1 MGSYLFVDVET
12 LLTRLR
18 QRNVAHDLYE
28 LASNLR
34 NGAALAA
41 GLISVN
47 ELTAVALANWDRLEA
62 VYGGAI
68 SPQQAF
74 KASGYQILNVP
85 DREQISTLLLETYL
99 DHDPAINE
107 IIIASSDPA
116 ILSLLN
122 RLSLPPTAR
131 VRLWGD
137 AQNVQP
143 GMPNVIVQPLDAI
156 LGVQGAQVA
165 LYIDFENIAI
175 SLDKQGY
182 TVNLEHLISRFI
194 SQARAHGQVT
204 RMAAYAPWGQRGSLP
219 PLVDS
224 VGREITDEA
233 PSRLA
238 MSNIDPVFNLPGKN
252 SADMRIARD
261 VMADLMHP
269 ESPDIFIL
277 ASGDRDFNEVINTL
291 RSHNKQVIVWG
302 VRGSISRQVE
312 TNPGVIMEYIEDFAA
327 LQPHEAL
334 GRLYG
339 STGPEPRPFTDAGIE
354 VRPSQWVSI
363 ILQYDNIRQAR
374 QGVRRQALVDQLLLV
389 NAVVSAERAENLITQ
404 AMAMGLLKV
413 SADDPNQLLLND
425 EHPLVEQTR
434 LVRDRIVAR
443 VANTLDVRGWEYVNY
458 GFLLKGIS
466 MDRELDHPGLNLND
480 QWRSEWID
488 CLVREGILHRELV
501 PHRHN
506 PDDLVPVIKLSEE
519 TIQRLERAEELDDT
533 NYLFARVDQKDLRA
547 MEKRIIVSVEQF
559 TSFRGFQWCPLGSLH
574 RRLRPHDPG
583 MVFQQAIEELLE
595 QSAVRVEEYENPQSE
610 FRTKGISLVTSSALV
625 QEILA
630 ERDRFVRA
638 LLTLYDRHEAIS
650 EVTIAAETGMNPEQL
665 ALWISIM
672 KDENVLNEV
681 PGRTGQYSLFRT
693 HHTVT
698 SVAGGA
704 NGSEQRHLSLN

>member
-12 LLTRLR
+12 LLSRLR
-18 QRNVAHDLYE
+18 QRGVSHDLYE
-28 LASNLR
+28 LGTNLR

-41 GLISVN
+41 GLSSVN
-47 ELTAVALANWDRLEA
+47 ELTAVAFANWVQQEA
-62 VYGGAI
+62 THSGAV
-68 SPQQAF
+68 SPNQVF
-74 KASGYQILNVP
+74 KASGFVLCDVP
-85 DREQISTLLLETYL
+85 DRSRLTEILLQGYL
-99 DHDPAINE
+99 GQDTAINE
-107 IIIASSDPA
+107 LIIATSDPS
-116 ILSLLN
+116 IFDLLDELQLS
-122 RLSLPPTAR
+122 PYTR

-137 AQNVQP
+137 VNSLRNSR
-143 GMPNVIVQPLDAI
+143 PNVIVQPLDAI
-156 LGVQGAQVA
+156 IGVQGAKVA

-182 TVNLEHLISRFI
+182 TVNLEHLISRFVN
-194 SQARAHGQVT
+194 QARAHGQTT

-219 PLVDS
+219 PLVDN

-261 VMADLMHP
+261 VLADLMHA
-269 ESPDIFIL
+269 ETPDIFVL
-277 ASGDRDFNEVINTL
+277 ASGDRDFNQVINTL

-312 TNPGVIMEYIEDFAA
+312 TNPGVVLEYIEDFTSM
-327 LQPHEAL
+327 QPHEAL

-339 STGPEPRPFTDAGIE
+339 TTGPAPEQFAAPSLD

-363 ILQYDNIRQAR
+363 ILQYDNITGLRSH
-374 QGVRRQALVDQLLLV
+374 VRRDRLVQQLLLV
-389 NAVVSAERAENLITQ
+389 NAVVSEDRAQNLVTQ
-404 AMAMGLLKV
+404 AMAMGLV
-413 SADDPNQLLLND
+413 TSQPHDPELIQLNNA
-425 EHPLVEQTR
+425 HPLVEQTR

-466 MDRELDHPGLNLND
+466 MDREIERPGLNLND
-480 QWRSEWID
+480 QWRSEWVD

-506 PDDLVPVIKLSEE
+506 PDDLVPVIKLSEA
-519 TIQRLERAEELDDT
+519 TVRRLENTDELEDDGGF
-533 NYLFARVDQKDLRA
+533 LFSRVDEADLAA

-574 RRLRPHDPG
+574 RRLRAHDPG
-583 MVFQQAIEELLE
+583 MVFQQAIETLLE
-595 QSAVRVEEYENPQSE
+595 KGVVIVDEYENPQSE
-610 FRTKGISLVTSSALV
+610 FQTKGISIAIDAPLTREVV
-625 QEILA
+625 A
-630 ERDRFVRA
+630 ERNRFVLA
-638 LLTLYDRHEAIS
+638 LLALYDRHEAIS
-650 EVTIAAETGMNPEQL
+650 EVTMQAATGMGSEEL

-672 KDENVLNEV
+672 QDENVLNAV

-698 SVAGGA
+698 SVANTNA
-704 NGSEQRHLSLN
+704 

>member
-1 MGSYLFVDVET
+1 MGSYLFVDVDT
-12 LLTRLR
+12 LLNRLR
-18 QRNVAHDLYE
+18 QRGVSHDLYE
-28 LASNLR
+28 LGTNLR

-41 GLISVN
+41 GLSSVN
-47 ELTAVALANWDRLEA
+47 DLTAVAVADWDMEEA
-62 VYGGAI
+62 TVGGAI
-68 SPQQAF
+68 SPRQAF
-74 KASGYQILNVP
+74 KASGYLLCTVTDRSRLTDILLQ
-85 DREQISTLLLETYL
+85 DYL
-99 DHDPAINE
+99 SQDAAINE
-107 IIIASSDPA
+107 LIVATSDPA
-116 ILSLLN
+116 ILDLLDV
-122 RLSLPPTAR
+122 LHLAPGTR

-137 AQNVQP
+137 VNSLQTNK
-143 GMPNVIVQPLDAI
+143 PNVIVQPLDAI

-182 TVNLEHLISRFI
+182 TVNLEHLISRFVN
-194 SQARAHGQVT
+194 QARAHGQVT

-219 PLVDS
+219 PLVDN

-261 VMADLMHP
+261 LLADLMHP
-269 ESPDIFIL
+269 ESPDVFIL
-277 ASGDRDFNEVINTL
+277 ASGDRDFNEVFNTL

-312 TNPGVIMEYIEDFAA
+312 TNPGVVLEYIEDFTSM
-327 LQPHEAL
+327 QPHEAL

-339 STGPEPRPFTDAGIE
+339 TTGPAPEQFATSSLD
-354 VRPSQWVSI
+354 VRPSQWVST
-363 ILQYDNIRQAR
+363 ILQYDNISGSRTMVSYDQ
-374 QGVRRQALVDQLLLV
+374 LIDQLLAV
-389 NAVVSAERAENLITQ
+389 NAVVSSDRAENLVTQ
-404 AMAMGLLKV
+404 AAAMELLYV
-413 SADDPNQLLLND
+413 PADNPSLISLNN

-466 MDRELDHPGLNLND
+466 MDRDLDRPGLNLND
-480 QWRSEWID
+480 QWRSEWVD

-506 PDDLVPVIKLSEE
+506 PDDLVPVIKLSDA
-519 TIQRLERAEELDDT
+519 TVRRLEHADELEEDS
-533 NYLFARVDQKDLRA
+533 NFLFSRVDEDDLNA
-547 MEKRIIVSVEQF
+547 MEKRVLVSVEQF

-574 RRLRPHDPG
+574 RRLRAHDPG
-583 MVFQQAIEELLE
+583 MVFQQAIESLLE
-595 QSAVRVEEYENPQSE
+595 KGAIGVHEYENPQSE
-610 FRTKGISLVTSSALV
+610 FLTKGISLVSEAPMV
-625 QEILA
+625 QHVIS
-630 ERDRFVRA
+630 ERDRFVMA
-638 LLTLYDRHEAIS
+638 LLALYDRHEAIS
-650 EVTIAAETGMNPEQL
+650 QITVRAATGMDDEDL
-665 ALWISIM
+665 TLWLSIM
-672 KDENVLNEV
+672 QDENVLNAV

-698 SVAGGA
+698 SVANA
-704 NGSEQRHLSLN
+704 NT

>member
-1 MGSYLFVDVET
+1 MGSYLFVDVDT
-12 LLTRLR
+12 LLSRLR
-18 QRNVAHDLYE
+18 QRGVSHDLYE
-28 LASNLR
+28 LGSNLR

-41 GLISVN
+41 GLSSVN
-47 ELTAVALANWDRLEA
+47 DLTAVAFANWTLQDATHSGA
-62 VYGGAI
+62 V
-68 SPQQAF
+68 SPHQAF
-74 KASGYQILNVP
+74 KASGYQICDIT
-85 DREQISTLLLETYL
+85 DRADLTRTLIENYL
-99 DHDPAINE
+99 GQDTAINE
-107 IIIASSDPA
+107 LIIATSDPT
-116 ILSLLN
+116 IFDLLN
-122 RLSLPPTAR
+122 ELQLSPFTR

-137 AQNVQP
+137 INSLQNSL
-143 GMPNVIVQPLDAI
+143 PNVIVQPLDAI
-156 LGVQGAQVA
+156 LGVQGAKVA

-182 TVNLEHLISRFI
+182 TVNLEHLISRFVN
-194 SQARAHGQVT
+194 QARAHGQTV

-219 PLVDS
+219 PLVDN

-261 VMADLMHP
+261 VLGDMMHP
-269 ESPDIFIL
+269 DSPDIVIL

-291 RSHNKQVIVWG
+291 RSHNKQVFVWG

-312 TNPGVIMEYIEDFAA
+312 TNPGVVLEYIEDFTSM
-327 LQPHEAL
+327 QPHAAL

-339 STGPEPRPFTDAGIE
+339 TTGPAPEAYSGPALD

-363 ILQYDNIRQAR
+363 ILQYDNVSGSRDF
-374 QGVRRQALVDQLLLV
+374 VRRQRLIEQLLLV
-389 NAVVSAERAENLITQ
+389 NAVVSEDRAENLVTQ
-404 AMAMGLLKV
+404 AMAMGLL
-413 SADDPNQLLLND
+413 SAPPQNPEHLQLNSA
-425 EHPLVEQTR
+425 HPLVEQTR

-466 MDRELDHPGLNLND
+466 MDRDLERPGLNLND
-480 QWRSEWID
+480 QWRSEWVD

-506 PDDLVPVIKLSEE
+506 PDDLVPVIRLSDA
-519 TIQRLERAEELDDT
+519 TVRRLENADEFEDEDSF
-533 NYLFARVDQKDLRA
+533 LFTRVDEADLQA

-574 RRLRPHDPG
+574 RRLRAHDPG
-583 MVFQQAIEELLE
+583 MVFQHSIETLQEKDAIEV
-595 QSAVRVEEYENPQSE
+595 AEYENPQSE
-610 FRTKGISLVTSSALV
+610 FRTKGISIVSESPQV
-625 QEILA
+625 QAVVA

-638 LLTLYDRHEAIS
+638 LLALYDRHEAIS
-650 EVTIAAETGMNPEQL
+650 EMTIQAATGMAPDEL

-672 KDENVLNEV
+672 QDENILNAV

-698 SVAGGA
+698 SVAGG
-704 NGSEQRHLSLN
+704 SQ